1 MTNRILR
8 LPEVMSYTGLARS
21 TIYLRISEDNFPKPI
36 PLGGKAVGWLVREI
50 DEWIEW
56 QMKSRESS

>member
-8 LPEVMSYTGLARS
+8 LPEVMNYTGLARS

-50 DEWIEW
+50 DEWIER